1 MSDRT
6 ESLLA
11 ELVELHRRQIS
22 NQEQALARQE
32 HAISVQQLAVDRQQS
47 ALRRLWLLLI
57 IVAIAAVGLPIFSW
71 AFAWLRFLLRS

>member
-1 MSDRT
+1 MTDRT

-32 HAISVQQLAVDRQQS
+32 HAISIQERAVARQRTAFRRIWLLVAVVMILIGGELLFTWVVS
-47 ALRRLWLLLI
+47 LRR
-57 IVAIAAVGLPIFSW
+57 
-71 AFAWLRFLLRS
+71 